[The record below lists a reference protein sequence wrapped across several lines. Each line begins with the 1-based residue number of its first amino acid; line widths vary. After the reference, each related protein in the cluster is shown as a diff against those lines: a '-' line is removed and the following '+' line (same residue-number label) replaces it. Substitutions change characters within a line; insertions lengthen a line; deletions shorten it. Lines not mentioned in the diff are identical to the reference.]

1 MQRLRLAF
9 KRCSGVS
16 GFMPQPV
23 FAREVLGDGVPSK
36 VAEVRKVRHQ
46 LNSFGLS
53 LCFVSLIPVNTLLC
67 LAANLHSIR
76 WHE

>member
-1 MQRLRLAF
+1 MSTRSSKSSLFVPADLHFVFLVLVLVTDDEMQRLRLAF

-36 VAEVRKVRHQ
+36 VTEVV
-46 LNSFGLS
+46 FDIT
-53 LCFVSLIPVNTLLC
+53 LI
-67 LAANLHSIR
+67 S
-76 WHE
+76 

>member
-16 GFMPQPV
+16 GLMPQPV

-36 VAEVRKVRHQ
+36 VAEVSER
-46 LNSFGLS
+46 SS
-53 LCFVSLIPVNTLLC
+53 
-67 LAANLHSIR
+67 
-76 WHE
+76 